1 MRIIHVN
8 LHIFTSEIPLAEA
21 LLTVDAIDVEGDGQ
35 NKGFM
40 GKILIMR
47 HSSKKLVKRST
58 CFIGNSFHSGK
69 TQENTPTYCGWLRNP
84 ASQKG
89 WLKPHK

>member
-1 MRIIHVN
+1 MYLFMRIIHVN

-40 GKILIMR
+40 GK
-47 HSSKKLVKRST
+47 
-58 CFIGNSFHSGK
+58 F
-69 TQENTPTYCGWLRNP
+69 
-84 ASQKG
+84 
-89 WLKPHK
+89 